1 MKRNQ
6 YNDLDAGLVY
16 FLALITPLVVGLVFS
31 LIFNLIANRYG
42 FINFSGSPVLTALY
56 LCIVV
61 LSFLGLFFVYNK
73 VGKVSYKQASLFK
86 LKFGLKNLVLCIMI
100 AFVTLFGFNYLINYL
115 FYLLEKIGYSPDASL
130 PLPLNN
136 GWWLT
141 INLFVLA
148 VVPAFCEEII
158 YRGIILNG
166 FRRFG
171 KVNAILISALFFALA
186 HGSAMQ
192 FIYQFILGI
201 ILGFVLVKTGSI
213 IASMLVHFLNN
224 AIVIVYNY
232 IAPTQTSNF
241 GTTSI
246 IASFALAIAATALL
260 ILLIYSLKEKKSVQI
275 SYNEEYNR
283 LYPQK
288 DKNFSSSQSK
298 TIFWISIVISV
309 ILWSVGTF
317 LG

>member
-6 YNDLDAGLVY
+6 YNDLDAGLIY
-16 FLALITPLVVGLVFS
+16 FLALITPLVIGLIFS

-42 FINFSGSPVLTALY
+42 FINFSASPILTSLY
-56 LCIVV
+56 LGIVS

-86 LKFGLKNLVLCIMI
+86 LRFGLKNLILCTLI

-115 FYLLEKIGYSPDASL
+115 FYVLEKIGYSPDASL

-148 VVPAFCEEII
+148 VIPAFCEEII

-171 KVNAILISALFFALA
+171 KINAILVSALFFALA

-213 IASMLVHFLNN
+213 IASIFVHFLNN
-224 AIVIVYNY
+224 SIVVVYNY
-232 IAPTQTSNF
+232 IMPAQSSNF

-246 IASFALAIAATALL
+246 VASFALAIAATALL
-260 ILLIYSLKEKKSVQI
+260 ILLIYNLKEKKSVQI

-288 DKNFSSSQSK
+288 DRNFSSPQSK

-309 ILWSVGTF
+309 ILWTVGTF
-317 LG
+317 FS